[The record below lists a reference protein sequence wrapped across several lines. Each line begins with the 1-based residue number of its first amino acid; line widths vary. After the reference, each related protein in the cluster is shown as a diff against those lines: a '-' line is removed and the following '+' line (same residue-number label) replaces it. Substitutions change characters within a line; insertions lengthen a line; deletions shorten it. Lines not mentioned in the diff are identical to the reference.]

1 MIAGVLAASAIFL
14 ILYAFTLA
22 GPGAG
27 RDVWVKRLRLVTG
40 ADRPSGLEATPEP
53 EFGSLAH
60 KLALVGVRVAPGREI
75 ATYRMILAAGA
86 LLGFVGA
93 LALGLPILPALGGG
107 VVGGLLAKWFVD
119 SRLSALRKRIERDL
133 PIALHRIA
141 ALMALSASP
150 IELLRTAATT
160 LLLADPDSPLGRELS
175 DAAQRVATE
184 GPGAWEGLMARARG
198 ISPSLELLY
207 YELKRFADVGG
218 AHFGEALRAAAA
230 SQAQLLDARERARG
244 KGDAAISSL
253 RIIALV
259 MVGLLTFLVVDPVYR
274 PVVASIPGQLL
285 VAGAFVAMALGYWFV
300 TRMVEEVV

>member
-1 MIAGVLAASAIFL
+1 MTAGILAAAAVFL
-14 ILYAFTLA
+14 AFYALS
-22 GPGAG
+22 GAVPTG
-27 RDVWVKRLRLVTG
+27 DVWTKRFRRVTG
-40 ADRPSGLEATPEP
+40 MDRPAGAEATPEP

-60 KLALVGVRVAPGREI
+60 KLALVGIVAPGREI

-86 LLGFVGA
+86 LAGIAAAAAV
-93 LALGLPILPALGGG
+93 GLPFLPALGGG
-107 VVGGLLAKWFVD
+107 AVGAFLAKMFVD
-119 SRLSALRKRIERDL
+119 SRLSALRKRVEKEL
-133 PIALHRIA
+133 PVALHRIA

-150 IELLRTAATT
+150 VELLRTTASS
-160 LLLADPDSPLGRELS
+160 LLLADPNSPLGRELS

-184 GPGAWEGLMARARG
+184 GPAAWDALMARARG

-218 AHFGEALRAAAA
+218 AHFGEALRSAAA
-230 SQAQLLDARERARG
+230 SQASLLDARERARG

-274 PVVASIPGQLL
+274 PVVASLPGQLL
-285 VAGAFVAMALGYWFV
+285 VAAAFVAMAFGYWFV
-300 TRMVEEVV
+300 SKMVEDVL